1 MGESASVLFS
11 FDVMSL
17 TLVMMLIFVAFSRM
31 TQVRSTAIVVTMIST
46 EVFDSV
52 LIVPYRFTRDMNW
65 IRVVEQAKN
74 IVT

>member
-52 LIVPYRFTRDMNW
+52 LIVPYCFTRDMNW